1 MIPMTDTAKAKK
13 SSKPSKPS
21 KKVGGLK
28 IRLVR
33 SVIGT
38 TQHQREVV
46 RGLGL
51 RRIRHIVERQDTP
64 EIRGM
69 IGKVMH
75 LVEIVEA

>member
-1 MIPMTDTAKAKK
+1 MTATTQVKK
-13 SSKPSKPS
+13 SSKPSK
-21 KKVGGLK
+21 KAGGLK

-38 TQHQREVV
+38 TRHQREVV

-51 RRIRHIVERQDTP
+51 RHIRHTVERHDTP

-69 IGKVMH
+69 IAKVAH
-75 LVEIVEA
+75 LVQIVEAQR

>member
-1 MIPMTDTAKAKK
+1 MTETAKAKK
-13 SSKPSKPS
+13 SSMPVKQAGS
-21 KKVGGLK
+21 LK

-51 RRIRHIVERQDTP
+51 RRIRHIVERRDTP

-69 IGKVMH
+69 IAKVTH